1 MNPAFARRQ
10 RHFARRRATAW
21 LAPAL
26 LMAAL
31 AWAPGCRKVPV
42 ETANANGE
50 KPSFLFQGFA
60 ARASHDGALVW
71 EAHAVRAR
79 VFDKE
84 QRALGEDVTLLYF
97 LHGKPVSTARAKSA
111 KMDLKRYDVEAEGDV
126 EVHGMNGVILQTQR
140 LNWDNKAQRASSSAR
155 VRVIRGG
162 AVLTGK
168 GFSADRDLHDV
179 RILED
184 VQAEAVS
191 VQQLRKEAGQWRAP

>member
-1 MNPAFARRQ
+1 
-10 RHFARRRATAW
+10 
-21 LAPAL
+21 LAVL
-26 LMAAL
+26 SFLAA
-31 AWAPGCRKVPV
+31 CRKVPV
-42 ETANANGE
+42 EAGNGQADQ
-50 KPSFLFQGFA
+50 PGFLFQGFA
-60 ARASHDGALVW
+60 ARASHEGALVW

-79 VFDKE
+79 VFDKD

-97 LHGKPVSTARAKSA
+97 QHGKQVSTAKAKTA

-140 LNWDNKAQRASSSAR
+140 LKWDNKAQRASSSAR

-168 GFSADRDLHDV
+168 GFTADRDLHDV

-191 VQQLRKEAGQWRAP
+191 VQQLRKEAGTWRAP

>member
-1 MNPAFARRQ
+1 MKHAFLLVA
-10 RHFARRRATAW
+10 A
-21 LAPAL
+21 AL
-26 LMAAL
+26 LLGA
-31 AWAPGCRKVPV
+31 CRKVPV
-42 ETANANGE
+42 ENGNSGAE

-60 ARASHDGALVW
+60 ARASHEGALVW
-71 EAHAVRAR
+71 EARAVRAR

-97 LHGKPVSTARAKSA
+97 QHGKQVSTAHAKSA
-111 KMDLKRYDVEAEGDV
+111 KMDLKRYDVDAEGDV

-140 LNWDNKAQRASSSAR
+140 LKWDNKAQRASSSAR

-168 GFSADRDLHDV
+168 GFTADRDLHDV
-179 RILED
+179 QILQD